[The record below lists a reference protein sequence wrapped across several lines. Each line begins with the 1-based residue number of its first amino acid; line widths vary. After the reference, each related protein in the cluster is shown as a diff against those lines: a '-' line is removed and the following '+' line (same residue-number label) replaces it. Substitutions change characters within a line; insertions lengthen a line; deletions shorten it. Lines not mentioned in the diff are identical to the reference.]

1 MLYNYYLVYVFW
13 ITLDHMSRLLARII
27 LFSSAFFIVADT
39 KPYNDEGAVK
49 ADSAESVATI
59 LSQPL
64 PKESYGTPPRTCLSR
79 EQIRRMEV
87 IDESAVM
94 FYWSKGSET
103 VWLSVLER
111 PCRGLKQ
118 GQMIQMTQKRKTCP
132 GDRFAGLRTGFS
144 SGPGIDGRT
153 LIVGSRFVEPPAMPG
168 GSPVRVSD
176 VCKIGS
182 IHLVPRENLDH
193 LLFAI
198 QAKTRTKTIVET
210 IDNAKQSSNRP

>member
-1 MLYNYYLVYVFW
+1 
-13 ITLDHMSRLLARII
+13 MSRLLARII
-27 LFSSAFFIVADT
+27 VLF
-39 KPYNDEGAVK
+39 AVISIAGESRLYTEDSTSE
-49 ADSAESVATI
+49 ADSTESVAAI

-64 PKESYGTPPRTCLSR
+64 PRESYGTPPRTCLSR

-153 LIVGSRFVEPPAMPG
+153 LIVGSQFVDPPAMPG

-182 IHLVPRENLDH
+182 IHLVPRENLEH
-193 LLFAI
+193 LLYAI
-198 QAKTRTKTIVET
+198 KAKTRTKTIVET
-210 IDNAKQSSNRP
+210 IDNAKQSSNRQ

>member
-1 MLYNYYLVYVFW
+1 
-13 ITLDHMSRLLARII
+13 MSRLLARII
-27 LFSSAFFIVADT
+27 VLFAVISIAGESRLYAEDSAS
-39 KPYNDEGAVK
+39 E
-49 ADSAESVATI
+49 ADSTESVAAI

-144 SGPGIDGRT
+144 SGPGIDAWRKSRT
-153 LIVGSRFVEPPAMPG
+153 SQRCLQDRKYSFGPSRKPGAPPLRHQG
-168 GSPVRVSD
+168 
-176 VCKIGS
+176 
-182 IHLVPRENLDH
+182 
-193 LLFAI
+193 
-198 QAKTRTKTIVET
+198 
-210 IDNAKQSSNRP
+210 

>member
-1 MLYNYYLVYVFW
+1 MLYNYPLVCTFR
-13 ITLDHMSRLLARII
+13 INLNRMSRFLVGTFALAFVFSIEANGATSLDNPTPQSIPKETVAAI
-27 LFSSAFFIVADT
+27 LT
-39 KPYNDEGAVK
+39 
-49 ADSAESVATI
+49 
-59 LSQPL
+59 QPL
-64 PKESYGTPPRTCLSR
+64 PRESYGVPSRTCLSR

-94 FYWSKGSET
+94 FFWSKGSET

-153 LIVGSRFVEPPAMPG
+153 LIVGSQFVEPPAMPG
-168 GSPVRVSD
+168 GSPIRVSD
-176 VCKIGS
+176 VCKIGR
-182 IHLVPRENLDH
+182 IHKVRRENLDH
-193 LLFAI
+193 LLYAI
-198 QAKTRTKTIVET
+198 KAKTRTKTIVET
-210 IDNAKQSSNRP
+210 IDNAKQARSR